1 MVVDAA
7 EIQALREQ
15 PETADA
21 DPAQNPRPDT
31 GDLLDPVPPE
41 LRRILRIKVPVIV
54 KLAGR
59 RMPLG
64 AIRRLA
70 LGNILEFEQMV
81 DQPLELLVNNRP
93 IGTGTAVKVGDRFG
107 LQITTIRTRAQRVR
121 TLAAEPT

>member
-21 DPAQNPRPDT
+21 NPAQNPRPDT
-31 GDLLDPVPPE
+31 GDLLDPLPPE

>member
-31 GDLLDPVPPE
+31 RDLLDPLPPE

-107 LQITTIRTRAQRVR
+107 LQITSIRTRAQRVR
-121 TLAAEPT
+121 TLAAEPK